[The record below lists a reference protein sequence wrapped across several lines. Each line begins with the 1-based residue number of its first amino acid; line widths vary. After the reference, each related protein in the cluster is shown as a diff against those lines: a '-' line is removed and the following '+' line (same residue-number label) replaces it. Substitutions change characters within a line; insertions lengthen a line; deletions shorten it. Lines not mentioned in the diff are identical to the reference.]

1 MVEHRLEHLLSLAIT
16 QRATDIHLHFS
27 KQAIVVQFRT
37 IKGLQRKNEE
47 LVDESLY
54 HYLKYLANL
63 DLTSTL
69 VPQSGSFTY
78 IVDEIEYYC
87 RFSALETLFIKSG
100 VIRILNLTLIENV
113 HELGE
118 PKDILKALGQQ
129 FQQKSGLILFAGK
142 TGSGKTTSMFTAL
155 QQCQHQS
162 IYTIE
167 DPIEIHYDAFMQV
180 QINLKTGLTYE
191 AVVKQ
196 LLRHD
201 PDILALGEI
210 RSAQEAKAL
219 IRCSLA
225 GHLVCSTIH
234 SANLHSTFARLLDF
248 EVSIY
253 DLMMLDITLVY
264 QQLKVKEDHRYAH
277 FQLLGNTEIQA
288 YLQTLAR

>member
-1 MVEHRLEHLLSLAIT
+1 M
-16 QRATDIHLHFS
+16 HFT
-27 KQAIVVQFRT
+27 KQAVVVQFRT
-37 IKGLQRKNEE
+37 IKGLQIEHEE

-69 VPQSGSFTY
+69 VPQSGSFSY
-78 IVDEIEYYC
+78 IVNDVEYYC
-87 RFSALETLFIKSG
+87 RFSALETLFMKSG
-100 VIRILNLTLIENV
+100 VIRILNLTMIEDLYQ
-113 HELGE
+113 LGE
-118 PKDILKALGQQ
+118 PQTTLHYISQQ
-129 FQQKSGLILFAGK
+129 FQQKSGLILFAGM
-142 TGSGKTTSMFTAL
+142 TGSGKTTSMFTVL
-155 QQCQHQS
+155 QQCPHQS

-167 DPIEIHYDAFMQV
+167 DPIEIHYDALMQV
-180 QINLKTGLTYE
+180 QINLKTGLTYD

-210 RSAQEAKAL
+210 RSPQEAHAL
-219 IRCSLA
+219 IRCGLA

-234 SANLHSTFARLLDF
+234 SANLHSTIARLLDF
-248 EVSIY
+248 DVSIY

-264 QQLKVKEDHRYAH
+264 QQLKVKEDDRYAQ